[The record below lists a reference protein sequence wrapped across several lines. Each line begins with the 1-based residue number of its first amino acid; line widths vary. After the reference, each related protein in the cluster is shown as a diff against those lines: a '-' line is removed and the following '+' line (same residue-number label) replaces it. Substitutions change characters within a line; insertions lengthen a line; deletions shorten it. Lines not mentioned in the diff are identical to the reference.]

1 MSESSEAIAESPV
14 RYTLN
19 HVIRNEG
26 VGFTMSILSIEVRSE
41 LSMKE
46 LPEERL
52 GEDDQ
57 NKNRKRNMYH

>member
-1 MSESSEAIAESPV
+1 
-14 RYTLN
+14 
-19 HVIRNEG
+19 
-26 VGFTMSILSIEVRSE
+26 MSILSIEVRSE

-57 NKNRKRNMYH
+57 NQNRKRNMYH